1 MEQEMPKNVFPLN
14 MDGVEDIDFYLHLIT
29 QFQPDMVRRAQ
40 QIAFASD
47 AFNLEHAAACGVYQ
61 QIRNIQNA
69 QQQLC
74 MHLAMAFFTAEQ
86 ISGDVEQIRKA
97 YKDAQRDYTRRL
109 ITEQDEAAK
118 EERRKKERERIAE
131 KRAAGKAELAQKKW
145 QRPDNRFDK

>member
-1 MEQEMPKNVFPLN
+1 MPKNVFPLN
-14 MDGVEDIDFYLHLIT
+14 MDGVEDIDLYLHLIT
-29 QFQPDMVRRAQ
+29 RFQPDMVRHAQ
-40 QIAFASD
+40 KIAFAAD
-47 AFNLEHAAACGVYQ
+47 AFNLEHAATCGVYQ

-109 ITEQDEAAK
+109 ITQQDEAAK
-118 EERRKKERERIAE
+118 EKRRERERKRIAE
-131 KRAAGKAELAQKKW
+131 KRAAEKADAEQ
-145 QRPDNRFDK
+145 Q